1 MNPFRSSSYMQT
13 LSRTGVAPL
22 LFTAPHTIYLHRDA
36 EADHKPEDLTG
47 FLCETFAEST
57 GGSALT
63 WSRDISSISARTAQP
78 QAGLRDPNF
87 LRIDELPSNPWNEA
101 LRNALQRWP
110 PWACLHCDLHGRRD
124 HHPGIND
131 DSVDA
136 SDCDC
141 GLAAMRARA
150 PPLLVRTIERALLQQ
165 LGRALSSTEFVLNMR
180 PRLSGGWTNIGRCT
194 LSQQAVELRY
204 AAVQLELSLR
214 LRRALHADDRLR
226 DRVAA
231 ALAAVARIV
240 YAAAASGGCSLAAVG
255 APLPCMQVRTRAP
268 SKEDVVMADA
278 EGAAALPYAAPA
290 AEVVMPVRATG
301 TSVVSVSDAGYM
313 DAWGASTDADADADA
328 DALAASPR
336 FAVSTPRALT
346 ALFVFAH
353 PLELLELEGV
363 RGGVRAVLPDH
374 TRAFAACPF
383 SCSWGGG
390 LCVPR
395 PKPGARLYG
404 AVYWLTFEQLASADR
419 RAGEGERGGAVLGVT
434 RRGRVRVRIGGGGA
448 AGRLWATAT
457 AAGGG
462 TGNNSGASSGADGS
476 CGDGGGS
483 DSNGGTNVGGSSGGN
498 GVEALTYLPREASTR
513 EDAAA
518 EHPSTPYLCLL
529 RRAMEQSADPH
540 AAEPLCIRS
549 ASTGRIL
556 STWTHPAGRHV
567 TLAPLCA
574 VLDEG
579 EELSHG
585 EEASEAARERASR
598 SSRSSGGGGGG
609 VAGFAALPLLALLTE
624 VGMRVDPPWTTFD
637 AVAKVHA
644 KLVSCGVDSTAK
656 LVDALSS
663 DTLNSL
669 IKGGG
674 RETTPPQGPRKPNK
688 TLRSRSLAVMRELL
702 LEEV

>member
-1 MNPFRSSSYMQT
+1 MNLRERERLLCPHKRVPTNPKGCKTGPFTAPAQRDFLMET
-13 LSRTGVAPL
+13 RTRIGVAPL

-78 QAGLRDPNF
+78 QAGLRDPNY

-124 HHPGIND
+124 HHPGIN

-165 LGRALSSTEFVLNMR
+165 LGRALSSTEFVLNLR
-180 PRLSGGWTNIGRCT
+180 PRLSGGRTNGRCT
-194 LSQQAVELRY
+194 LSQQAVEFRY

-268 SKEDVVMADA
+268 SEEDVVMPDA

-290 AEVVMPVRATG
+290 AEAVMPVRATG
-301 TSVVSVSDAGYM
+301 TSVVSVSHADMDAG
-313 DAWGASTDADADADA
+313 GASADADADAHA

-336 FAVSTPRALT
+336 LVVSTPRALA

-353 PLELLELEGV
+353 PLELLELENV

-395 PKPGARLYG
+395 PNVR
-404 AVYWLTFEQLASADR
+404 
-419 RAGEGERGGAVLGVT
+419 T
-434 RRGRVRVRIGGGGA
+434 R
-448 AGRLWATAT
+448 
-457 AAGGG
+457 
-462 TGNNSGASSGADGS
+462 
-476 CGDGGGS
+476 
-483 DSNGGTNVGGSSGGN
+483 
-498 GVEALTYLPREASTR
+498 
-513 EDAAA
+513 
-518 EHPSTPYLCLL
+518 
-529 RRAMEQSADPH
+529 
-540 AAEPLCIRS
+540 
-549 ASTGRIL
+549 
-556 STWTHPAGRHV
+556 
-567 TLAPLCA
+567 
-574 VLDEG
+574 
-579 EELSHG
+579 
-585 EEASEAARERASR
+585 
-598 SSRSSGGGGGG
+598 
-609 VAGFAALPLLALLTE
+609 
-624 VGMRVDPPWTTFD
+624 
-637 AVAKVHA
+637 
-644 KLVSCGVDSTAK
+644 
-656 LVDALSS
+656 
-663 DTLNSL
+663 
-669 IKGGG
+669 
-674 RETTPPQGPRKPNK
+674 
-688 TLRSRSLAVMRELL
+688 
-702 LEEV
+702 

>member
-1 MNPFRSSSYMQT
+1 MET
-13 LSRTGVAPL
+13 RTRIGVAPL

-78 QAGLRDPNF
+78 QAGLRDPNY

-165 LGRALSSTEFVLNMR
+165 LGRALSSTEFVLNLR
-180 PRLSGGWTNIGRCT
+180 PRLSGGWTNGRCT
-194 LSQQAVELRY
+194 LSQQAVEFRY

-255 APLPCMQVRTRAP
+255 DPLPCMQVHTRAP
-268 SKEDVVMADA
+268 SEEDVVMPDA

-290 AEVVMPVRATG
+290 AEAVMPVRATG
-301 TSVVSVSDAGYM
+301 TSVVSVSDADM
-313 DAWGASTDADADADA
+313 DAGGASADADADADA

-336 FAVSTPRALT
+336 LVVSTPRALT

-353 PLELLELEGV
+353 PLELLELENV

-419 RAGEGERGGAVLGVT
+419 RAGEGERGGT
-434 RRGRVRVRIGGGGA
+434 RRVRVRVRIGSGGA
-448 AGRLWATAT
+448 ADRLWATAT
-457 AAGGG
+457 GGGGG
-462 TGNNSGASSGADGS
+462 TGNSSGASSGADGS
-476 CGDGGGS
+476 SGGGGGS
-483 DSNGGTNVGGSSGGN
+483 DGNGINVGGSSGGYW
-498 GVEALTYLPREASTR
+498 VEALTYLPREASMR

-518 EHPSTPYLCLL
+518 EHPSTAYLCLI

-549 ASTGRIL
+549 ASTGRVL
-556 STWTHPAGRHV
+556 STWTHPAGRHA
-567 TLAPLCA
+567 TLAPSCA

-585 EEASEAARERASR
+585 EEASEAARER
-598 SSRSSGGGGGG
+598 SSRSSGGGGGV

-624 VGMRVDPPWTTFD
+624 VGMRVDPPWTIFD

-656 LVDALSS
+656 LIDALSS

-669 IKGGG
+669 IKEGG
-674 RETTPPQGPRKPNK
+674 RETTLPQGPRKPNK